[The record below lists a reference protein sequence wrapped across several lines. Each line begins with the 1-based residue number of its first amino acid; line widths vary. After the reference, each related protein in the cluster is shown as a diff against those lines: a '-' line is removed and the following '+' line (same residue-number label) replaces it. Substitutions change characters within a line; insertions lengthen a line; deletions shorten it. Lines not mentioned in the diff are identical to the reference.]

1 MDIYEIKQRAE
12 ALSAQT
18 DLMSILPTDVGD
30 LINDLATVVNEN
42 NINGAQLGI
51 KQTYESVAAM
61 NEATSPVD
69 YDGNPLKKGNLVII
83 YNESNVTDNNKIY
96 TYLNPGWSFVT
107 LLKNFENTELFYE
120 IPGDITALN
129 EGEGEDVVNK
139 VKEVF
144 GTIDGWFFV
153 NQINKDFLIDK
164 NGITMSYRA
173 SSVGAGNY
181 MFYISY
187 YAQGV
192 IVDLEL
198 FARQIFTSGPPTLD
212 IERVTI
218 NKNPHILWDNSSN
231 MNNYKD
237 EGIFIV
243 KGVHSNS
250 GDNMPITAYANGN
263 IGAVLSIAKS
273 TVDES
278 TGECIIGQHL
288 VIANKVGGETKEFI
302 RSCII
307 KNDEETWTPWKESS
321 MIQIFGEKS
330 SGIAMRADI
339 DAAIDNGQYA
349 GVYMGSDGFLP
360 QGATFTL
367 ITINNYAANA
377 TTGQPNNR
385 QVTQIFI
392 YTPLS
397 TTGKVVPSKMV
408 KRDGFGGDSISWSA
422 LESVGGSNEIK
433 NGDIV
438 LPDKTTMT
446 LEDYKASKRSDAI
459 GVIFDARKGLFVKK
473 NKYTGVLI
481 GNQDRAT
488 NIFCNVVRCKDPY
501 DGKVTQKMNLLNSL
515 YWSSDF
521 PVFSYAEENGLYVA
535 SNGELAQMHTLTDS
549 LDAIGS
555 DYGGMANIAS
565 CTQVP
570 LATTRVSVF
579 YGGAWEDR
587 DTRDPLTS
595 LSYFLIDI
603 L

>member
-12 ALSAQT
+12 TLSAKT

-96 TYLNPGWSFVT
+96 TYLNPGWAFVT

-187 YAQGV
+187 YAQG
-192 IVDLEL
+192 IVNLEL
-198 FARQIFTSGPPTLD
+198 FARQIYTSGPPTLN

-218 NKNPHILWDNSSN
+218 NKNSN
-231 MNNYKD
+231 IVWSDSTNANDIKNA
-237 EGIFIV
+237 GIYFID
-243 KGVHSNS
+243 GVHSNS
-250 GDNMPITAYANGN
+250 GDNLPTVAYAKGY
-263 IGAVLSIAKS
+263 IGGIMSVTVS
-273 TVDES
+273 TKDEALN
-278 TGECIIGQHL
+278 EQVIGQNL
-288 VIANKVGGETKEFI
+288 TLSNRVSGETKQYI

-307 KNDEETWTPWKESS
+307 KNEVETWSAWKEVNT
-321 MIQIFGEKS
+321 IQMFGDKS
-330 SGIAMRADI
+330 SGIATRADI
-339 DAAIDNGQYA
+339 NATIDNGQYA
-349 GVYMGSDGFLP
+349 GIYMSDDGFLP
-360 QGATFTL
+360 KGATFTL
-367 ITINNYAANA
+367 VVINNYAATAVSSLPANY
-377 TTGQPNNR
+377 R
-385 QVTQIFI
+385 QVTQLFI

-397 TTGKVVPSKMV
+397 TTGNIIPSKMV
-408 KRDGFGGDSISWSA
+408 KRDGIGEDSIVWGELGSISDSPVYQLPGDITA
-422 LESVGGSNEIK
+422 GFSGSNYDE
-433 NGDIV
+433 V
-438 LPDKTTMT
+438 LGTYPEFKAAYDAGKIFVSKGVYLNVQKTDSGG
-446 LEDYKASKRSDAI
+446 EHSYSIS
-459 GVIFDARKGLFVKK
+459 
-473 NKYTGVLI
+473 
-481 GNQDRAT
+481 
-488 NIFCNVVRCKDPY
+488 
-501 DGKVTQKMNLLNSL
+501 
-515 YWSSDF
+515 
-521 PVFSYAEENGLYVA
+521 FSYYYSDG
-535 SNGELAQMHTLTDS
+535 S
-549 LDAIGS
+549 LRYA
-555 DYGGMANIAS
+555 YAN
-565 CTQVP
+565 V
-570 LATTRVSVF
+570 
-579 YGGAWEDR
+579 
-587 DTRDPLTS
+587 
-595 LSYFLIDI
+595 LSYNGTQWDDDPTFDTLSIKGEYV
-603 L
+603 